1 MRLPLIDRY
10 ILKSY
15 LTVLVSFFFIL
26 MFIFIIQTV
35 WVFID
40 EFAGKGLDVSVLLRF
55 LLYYSPK
62 LIPLVLPLTILLASI
77 MTFGNFAERYEF
89 AAMKSAGISLMRAM
103 RPLIIVNSIACL
115 ATFYVANTVIPLAE
129 FKTYNL
135 RKNLSKMRPALA
147 ITEGMFNDI
156 GESNIKVERKYGE
169 NDRMLEDVIIHEK
182 SPNQI
187 NNIVIKAERGELN
200 SEALKEG
207 LQLVLYNGYRY
218 EEIIQKNNRKKN
230 DPHSRIAFKQ
240 YTMNID
246 LRAFNNVDLNET
258 NYTNT
263 FKMQNIDELSQ
274 SIDSLT
280 KGYIAEIEGFAKT
293 IYLRSGVKSLE
304 RFKKSH
310 LPKDFKGI
318 KPYYATFPKYNR
330 SNILE
335 DAKGNINMQLSS
347 FSNQKNVFFIRE
359 KVINLH
365 RLWRDDKFVTA
376 YAAILLFFVG
386 APLGAI
392 IRKGGFGLPIVV
404 ALTIFLTY
412 HFAGTLFKNSAEDGS
427 LHPFWGA
434 WLISLVLTVVGLV
447 ATIRASKD
455 KSVFDAERLKMN
467 LKMPLNLIAKKW
479 KRWKET
485 FV

>member
-1 MRLPLIDRY
+1 MKISLIDRY

-40 EFAGKGLDVSVLLRF
+40 EFAGKGLDLSVLLRF

-115 ATFYVANTVIPLAE
+115 ATFYVSNTVIPLAE

-156 GESNIKVERKYGE
+156 GESNIKVGRKYGE
-169 NDRMLEDVIIHEK
+169 NDKLLEDVIIHEK
-182 SPNQI
+182 SKDKVNH
-187 NNIVIKAERGELN
+187 IVIKADKGELKN
-200 SEALKEG
+200 DELREG
-207 LQLVLYNGYRY
+207 LQLVLYDGYRY
-218 EEIIQKNNRKKN
+218 EEVKQQKNKKKN
-230 DPHSRIAFKQ
+230 PHNRIAFQQ

-246 LRAFNNVDLNET
+246 LRSFNDIDLNET
-258 NYTNT
+258 NYNNT
-263 FKMQNIDELSQ
+263 YKMQNISELSK
-274 SIDSLT
+274 SIDSLSD
-280 KGYIAEIEGFAKT
+280 KFISEIEGFANT
-293 IYLRSGVKSLE
+293 VYLRT
-304 RFKKSH
+304 
-310 LPKDFKGI
+310 GI
-318 KPYYATFPKYNR
+318 KSVDRNKNTLEPSGFEGSNTFLDSFETSEKKQ
-330 SNILE
+330 IIE
-335 DAKGNINMQLSS
+335 AAKRNINMQLSS
-347 FSNQKNVFFIRE
+347 LNNQKNLFFIRE
-359 KVINLH
+359 KIINLH
-365 RLWRDDKFVTA
+365 RLWRDDKFVNA
-376 YAAILLFFVG
+376 YAAVMLFFVG

-392 IRKGGFGLPIVV
+392 IRKGGFGFPIVV
-404 ALTIFLTY
+404 ALIIFLSY

-427 LHPFWGA
+427 LNPFLGA
-434 WLISLVLTVVGLV
+434 WLISIVLTFVGLV
-447 ATIRASKD
+447 ATIRASRD
-455 KSVFDAERLKMN
+455 KSVFDSERLKLN
-467 LKMPLNLIAKKW
+467 IKMPFELLM
-479 KRWKET
+479 KRIKNG
-485 FV
+485 

>member
-1 MRLPLIDRY
+1 MKLPLIDRY

-26 MFIFIIQTV
+26 MFIFVIQTV

-40 EFAGKGLDVSVLLRF
+40 EFAGKGLDITVLLRF
-55 LLYYSPK
+55 LLYYTPK
-62 LIPLVLPLTILLASI
+62 LVPLVLPLTILLASI

-147 ITEGMFNDI
+147 ISEGMFNDI
-156 GESNIKVERKYGE
+156 GESNIKVGRKYGE
-169 NDRMLEDVIIHEK
+169 NDRLLEDVIIHEK
-182 SPNQI
+182 SPNQV
-187 NNIVIKAERGELN
+187 NNVVIKAAHGELK
-200 SEALKEG
+200 SEELQEG
-207 LQLVLYNGYRY
+207 LQLVLYDGFRY
-218 EEIIQKNNRKKN
+218 EEVVQKNKRKKN
-230 DPHSRIAFKQ
+230 NPHSRIAFKQ

-246 LRAFNNVDLNET
+246 LRAFNNVDLDET
-258 NYTNT
+258 KYTNT
-263 FKMQNIDELSQ
+263 FKMQNIGELSQ

-280 KGYIAEIEGFAKT
+280 KGYISEIEGFANT
-293 IYLRSGVKSLE
+293 VYLRT
-304 RFKKSH
+304 
-310 LPKDFKGI
+310 GI
-318 KPYYATFPKYNR
+318 KSMDRLQKTYKAHGYEGKAAYLDLFTKQQQKRIFN
-330 SNILE
+330 
-335 DAKGNINMQLSS
+335 AAINTIDMQLSN
-347 FSNQKNVFFIRE
+347 FNNQKRVFFIRE
-359 KVINLH
+359 KIINLH
-365 RLWRDDKFVTA
+365 RLWRDDKFVGA
-376 YAAILLFFVG
+376 YAALLLFFVG

-434 WLISLVLTVVGLV
+434 WSISILLTFVGLV

-455 KSVFDAERLKMN
+455 KSVFDLERLKMK
-467 LKMPLNLIAKKW
+467 LKIPLNLIAKKL
-479 KRWKET
+479 KK
-485 FV
+485 

>member
-1 MRLPLIDRY
+1 MKLTLIDRY

-26 MFIFIIQTV
+26 MFIFIIQTI

-40 EFAGKGLDVSVLLRF
+40 EFAGKGLDFSVLLRF

-156 GESNIKVERKYGE
+156 GESNIKVGRKYGE
-169 NDRMLEDVIIHEK
+169 NDRFLEDVIIHEK

-187 NNIVIKAERGELN
+187 NNIVIKATRGELK
-200 SEALKEG
+200 SEALSEG
-207 LQLVLYNGYRY
+207 LQLVLYDGHRY
-218 EEIIQKNNRKKN
+218 EEVEQKNKKKKN

-246 LRAFNNVDLNET
+246 LRAFNNVDLNEVS
-258 NYTNT
+258 YTNT
-263 FKMQNIDELSQ
+263 FKMQNTGELSQ

-280 KGYIAEIEGFAKT
+280 KNYISEIEGFAKT
-293 IYLRSGVKSLE
+293 VYLRTGINSLDQH
-304 RFKKSH
+304 KGKHQAKGYAGIAHYLSS
-310 LPKDFKGI
+310 LPKHEGVQFI
-318 KPYYATFPKYNR
+318 
-330 SNILE
+330 E
-335 DAKGNINMQLSS
+335 DAKSNISMQLSN
-347 FSNQKNVFFIRE
+347 FSSQKGVFFVRE

-365 RLWRDDKFVTA
+365 RLWRDDKFVNA

-434 WLISLVLTVVGLV
+434 WLISIVLTIVGLV

-455 KSVFDAERLKMN
+455 KSVFDIERLKMI
-467 LKMPLNLIAKKW
+467 LRVPLNLIVKKW
-479 KRWKET
+479 KT
-485 FV
+485 

>member
-1 MRLPLIDRY
+1 MKLPLLDRY

-15 LTVLVSFFFIL
+15 LTILVSFFFIL

-103 RPLIIVNSIACL
+103 RPLIVVNSIACL

-147 ITEGMFNDI
+147 IIEGMFNDI
-156 GESNIKVERKYGE
+156 GESNIKVARKYGE
-169 NDRMLEDVIIHEK
+169 NDKLLENVIIHEK
-182 SPNQI
+182 SPNQV
-187 NNIVIKAERGELN
+187 NNVVIKAARGELK
-200 SEALKEG
+200 SEEVKEG
-207 LQLVLYNGYRY
+207 LQLVLYDGYRY
-218 EEIIQKNNRKKN
+218 EEVVQKNKRKKN
-230 DPHSRIAFKQ
+230 DPHNRIAFKQ

-258 NYTNT
+258 SYSNT
-263 FKMQNIDELSQ
+263 FKMQNINELSQ

-280 KGYIAEIEGFAKT
+280 KGYVSEIEGFANT
-293 IYLRSGVKSLE
+293 VYLRTGIKSVNRLKNT
-304 RFKKSH
+304 FTNDS
-310 LPKDFKGI
+310 FKGR
-318 KPYYATFPKYNR
+318 KGFLDAFTTKQQEQ
-330 SNILE
+330 ILST
-335 DAKGNINMQLSS
+335 AINNINIQLSN
-347 FSNQKNVFFIRE
+347 FNNQKQLFFIRE

-365 RLWRDDKFVTA
+365 RLWRDDKFVNA
-376 YAAILLFFVG
+376 YATLLLFFVG

-434 WLISLVLTVVGLV
+434 WLISIVLTVVGLV

-455 KSVFDAERLKMN
+455 KSVFDIERIRLQIN
-467 LKMPLNLIAKKW
+467 LPINLIVKKF
-479 KRWKET
+479 KK
-485 FV
+485 

>member
-1 MRLPLIDRY
+1 MKLTLLDRY

-26 MFIFIIQTV
+26 MFIFVIQTV

-40 EFAGKGLDVSVLLRF
+40 EFAGKGLDISVLLRF
-55 LLYYSPK
+55 LLYYTPK
-62 LIPLVLPLTILLASI
+62 LVPLVLPLTILLASI

-156 GESNIKVERKYGE
+156 GESNIKVGRKYGE
-169 NDRMLEDVIIHEK
+169 NNRLLEDVIIHEK
-182 SPNQI
+182 SPNQV
-187 NNIVIKAERGELN
+187 NNVVIKAAHGELK
-200 SEALKEG
+200 SEELQEG
-207 LQLVLYNGYRY
+207 LQLVLYDGYRY
-218 EEIIQKNNRKKN
+218 EEVIQKNKRKKN

-246 LRAFNNVDLNET
+246 LRAFNNVDLDET
-258 NYTNT
+258 KYTNT
-263 FKMQNIDELSQ
+263 FKMQNIGELSQ

-280 KGYIAEIEGFAKT
+280 KGYVSEIEGFANT
-293 IYLRSGVKSLE
+293 VYLRT
-304 RFKKSH
+304 
-310 LPKDFKGI
+310 GI
-318 KPYYATFPKYNR
+318 KSINRLRNSKKTLNYNGKVSYLNLFPKQERKRILVAAVN
-330 SNILE
+330 NI
-335 DAKGNINMQLSS
+335 DMQLTN
-347 FSNQKNVFFIRE
+347 FNNQKRVFFIRE

-365 RLWRDDKFVTA
+365 RLWRDDKFVSA
-376 YAAILLFFVG
+376 YAALLLFFVG

-404 ALTIFLTY
+404 ALSIFLTY

-434 WLISLVLTVVGLV
+434 WLISILLTVVGLV
-447 ATIRASKD
+447 ATVRASKD
-455 KSVFDAERLKMN
+455 KSVFDLERLKMK
-467 LKMPLNLIAKKW
+467 LRMPLNLIAKKL
-479 KRWKET
+479 KK
-485 FV
+485 

>member
-1 MRLPLIDRY
+1 MKLPLLDRY

-103 RPLIIVNSIACL
+103 RPLIVVNSIACM

-156 GESNIKVERKYGE
+156 GESNIKVARKYGE
-169 NDRMLEDVIIHEK
+169 NDKLLENVIIHEK
-182 SPNQI
+182 SPNQV
-187 NNIVIKAERGELN
+187 NNVVIKAARGELK
-200 SEALKEG
+200 SEEVKEG
-207 LQLVLYNGYRY
+207 LQLVLYDGYRY
-218 EEIIQKNNRKKN
+218 EEVVQKNKRKKN
-230 DPHSRIAFKQ
+230 DPHNRIAFKQ

-258 NYTNT
+258 SYSNT
-263 FKMQNIDELSQ
+263 FKMQNINELSQ

-280 KGYIAEIEGFAKT
+280 KGYVSEIEGFANT
-293 IYLRSGVKSLE
+293 VYLRTGIKSVNRLKNT
-304 RFKKSH
+304 FTNDS
-310 LPKDFKGI
+310 FKGRNGFLDAFTTKQQEQI
-318 KPYYATFPKYNR
+318 LSTAIN
-330 SNILE
+330 NI
-335 DAKGNINMQLSS
+335 DIQLSN
-347 FSNQKNVFFIRE
+347 FNNQKQLFFIRE

-365 RLWRDDKFVTA
+365 RLWRDDKFVNA
-376 YAAILLFFVG
+376 YATLLLFFVG

-434 WLISLVLTVVGLV
+434 WLISIVLTVVGLV

-455 KSVFDAERLKMN
+455 KSVFDIERLRLQIN
-467 LKMPLNLIAKKW
+467 LPINLIVKRFKK
-479 KRWKET
+479 
-485 FV
+485 

>member
-15 LTVLVSFFFIL
+15 LTILISFFFIL

-40 EFAGKGLDVSVLLRF
+40 EFAGKGLDISVLLRF

-103 RPLIIVNSIACL
+103 RPLIVVNSIACL
-115 ATFYVANTVIPLAE
+115 LTFYVANTVIPLAE

-147 ITEGMFNDI
+147 ITEGVFNDI
-156 GESNIKVERKYGE
+156 GESNIKVGRKYGE
-169 NDRMLEDVIIHEK
+169 NNRMLENVIIHEK

-187 NNIVIKAERGELN
+187 NNIVIKAKRGELK
-200 SEALKEG
+200 SEKLQEG
-207 LQLVLYNGYRY
+207 LQLVLYDGYRY
-218 EEIIQKNNRKKN
+218 EEIVQKNKRKKN
-230 DPHSRIAFKQ
+230 EPHSRIAFNQ

-258 NYTNT
+258 EYSNT
-263 FKMQNIDELSQ
+263 FKMQNIGELDK

-280 KGYIAEIEGFAKT
+280 NSYISEIEGFAKT
-293 IYLRSGVKSLE
+293 VFLRTGANSIN
-304 RFKKSH
+304 RFKETHKAINYMGSEEY
-310 LPKDFKGI
+310 LSL
-318 KPYYATFPKYNR
+318 FPIRKKQQILSSAKN
-330 SNILE
+330 NIE
-335 DAKGNINMQLSS
+335 MQLSS
-347 FSNQKNVFFIRE
+347 FNNQKNVFFVRE

-365 RLWRDDKFVTA
+365 RLWRDDKFVNA
-376 YAAILLFFVG
+376 FAALLLFFVG

-427 LHPFWGA
+427 LHPFLGA
-434 WLISLVLTVVGLV
+434 WLITMILSIVGLI
-447 ATIRASKD
+447 ATIRASRD
-455 KSVFDAERLKMN
+455 KSVFDIERLKMN
-467 LKMPLNLIAKKW
+467 FMLPYNYILKKLKQ
-479 KRWKET
+479 
-485 FV
+485 

>member
-1 MRLPLIDRY
+1 MKLPLLDRY

-103 RPLIIVNSIACL
+103 RPLIVVNSIACL

-156 GESNIKVERKYGE
+156 GESNIKVARKYGE
-169 NDRMLEDVIIHEK
+169 NDKLLENVIIHEK
-182 SPNQI
+182 SPNQV
-187 NNIVIKAERGELN
+187 NNVVIKAARGELK
-200 SEALKEG
+200 SEEVKEG
-207 LQLVLYNGYRY
+207 LQLVLYDGYRY
-218 EEIIQKNNRKKN
+218 EEVVQKNKRKKN
-230 DPHSRIAFKQ
+230 DPHNRIAFKQ

-258 NYTNT
+258 SYSNT
-263 FKMQNIDELSQ
+263 FKMQNINELSQ

-280 KGYIAEIEGFAKT
+280 KGYVSEIEGFANT
-293 IYLRSGVKSLE
+293 VYLRTGIKSVNRLKNT
-304 RFKKSH
+304 FTNDS
-310 LPKDFKGI
+310 FKGRNGFLDAFTTKQQEQI
-318 KPYYATFPKYNR
+318 LSTAIN
-330 SNILE
+330 NI
-335 DAKGNINMQLSS
+335 DIQLSN
-347 FSNQKNVFFIRE
+347 FNNQKQLFFIRE

-365 RLWRDDKFVTA
+365 RLWRDDKFVNA
-376 YAAILLFFVG
+376 YATLLLFFVG

-434 WLISLVLTVVGLV
+434 WLISIVLTVVGLV

-455 KSVFDAERLKMN
+455 KSVFDIERLRLQIN
-467 LKMPLNLIAKKW
+467 LPINLIVKRFKK
-479 KRWKET
+479 
-485 FV
+485 

>member
-1 MRLPLIDRY
+1 MKLPLIDRY

-62 LIPLVLPLTILLASI
+62 LVPLVLPLTILLASI

-103 RPLIIVNSIACL
+103 RSLIVVNSIACL
-115 ATFYVANTVIPLAE
+115 TTFYVANTVIPLAE

-169 NDRMLEDVIIHEK
+169 NDKLLEGVIIHEK

-187 NNIVIKAERGELN
+187 NNVVIKAARGELK
-200 SEALKEG
+200 SDELQEG
-207 LQLVLYNGYRY
+207 LQLVLYDGYRY
-218 EEIIQKNNRKKN
+218 EEIVQKNKRKKN

-240 YTMNID
+240 YSMNID
-246 LRAFNNVDLNET
+246 LRSFNSVDLDET
-258 NYTNT
+258 SYTNT
-263 FKMQNIDELSQ
+263 FKMQNFEELSQ

-280 KGYIAEIEGFAKT
+280 KNYVSEIEGFANT
-293 IYLRSGVKSLE
+293 LYLRT
-304 RFKKSH
+304 
-310 LPKDFKGI
+310 GI
-318 KPYYATFPKYNR
+318 KSVDRLKNSYTNYSYKGKKAYLDLYTTR
-330 SNILE
+330 QQRRILDGARINIE
-335 DAKGNINMQLSS
+335 TQINNLK
-347 FSNQKNVFFIRE
+347 NQKRVFFIRE

-365 RLWRDDKFVTA
+365 RLWRDDKFVNA
-376 YAAILLFFVG
+376 YAALLLFFVG

-434 WLISLVLTVVGLV
+434 WLISIVLTVVGLV

-455 KSVFDAERLKMN
+455 KSVFDAERLKLN
-467 LKMPLNLIAKKW
+467 LKVPLNLIL
-479 KRWKET
+479 KRLKR
-485 FV
+485 

>member
-1 MRLPLIDRY
+1 MKLPLLDRY

-26 MFIFIIQTV
+26 MFIFVIQTV

-40 EFAGKGLDVSVLLRF
+40 EFAGKGLDISVLLRF
-55 LLYYSPK
+55 LLYYTPK
-62 LIPLVLPLTILLASI
+62 LVPLVLPLTILLASI

-156 GESNIKVERKYGE
+156 GESNIKVGRKYGE
-169 NDRMLEDVIIHEK
+169 NNRLLEDVIIHEK
-182 SPNQI
+182 SPNQV
-187 NNIVIKAERGELN
+187 NNVVIKAAHGELK
-200 SEALKEG
+200 SEELQEG
-207 LQLVLYNGYRY
+207 LQLVLYDGYRY
-218 EEIIQKNNRKKN
+218 EEVIQKNKREKN

-246 LRAFNNVDLNET
+246 LRAFNNVDLDET
-258 NYTNT
+258 KYTNT
-263 FKMQNIDELSQ
+263 FKMQNIGELSQ

-280 KGYIAEIEGFAKT
+280 KGYVSEIEGFANT
-293 IYLRSGVKSLE
+293 VYLRT
-304 RFKKSH
+304 
-310 LPKDFKGI
+310 GI
-318 KPYYATFPKYNR
+318 KSINRLRNSKKTLNYNGKVSYLNLFPKQERKRILVAAVN
-330 SNILE
+330 NI
-335 DAKGNINMQLSS
+335 DMQLTN
-347 FSNQKNVFFIRE
+347 FNNQKRVFFIRE

-365 RLWRDDKFVTA
+365 RLWRDDKFVSA
-376 YAAILLFFVG
+376 YAALLLFFVG

-404 ALTIFLTY
+404 ALSIFLTY

-434 WLISLVLTVVGLV
+434 WLISILLTVVGLV
-447 ATIRASKD
+447 ATVRASKD
-455 KSVFDAERLKMN
+455 KSVFDLERLKMK
-467 LKMPLNLIAKKW
+467 LRMPLNLIAKKL
-479 KRWKET
+479 KK
-485 FV
+485 

>member
-1 MRLPLIDRY
+1 MKLPLLDRY

-26 MFIFIIQTV
+26 MFIFVIQTV

-40 EFAGKGLDVSVLLRF
+40 EFAGKGLDISVLLRF
-55 LLYYSPK
+55 LLYYTPK
-62 LIPLVLPLTILLASI
+62 LVPLVLPLTILLASI

-156 GESNIKVERKYGE
+156 GESNIKVGRKYGE
-169 NDRMLEDVIIHEK
+169 NNRLLEDVIIHEK
-182 SPNQI
+182 SPNQV
-187 NNIVIKAERGELN
+187 NNVVIKAAHGELK
-200 SEALKEG
+200 SEELQEG
-207 LQLVLYNGYRY
+207 LQLVLYDGYRY
-218 EEIIQKNNRKKN
+218 EEVIQKNKRKKN

-246 LRAFNNVDLNET
+246 LRAFNNVDLDET
-258 NYTNT
+258 KYTNT
-263 FKMQNIDELSQ
+263 FKMQNIGELSQ

-280 KGYIAEIEGFAKT
+280 KGYVSEIEGFANT
-293 IYLRSGVKSLE
+293 VYLRT
-304 RFKKSH
+304 
-310 LPKDFKGI
+310 GI
-318 KPYYATFPKYNR
+318 KSINRLRNSKKKLNYNGKVSYLNLFPKQERKRILVAAVN
-330 SNILE
+330 NI
-335 DAKGNINMQLSS
+335 DMQLTN
-347 FSNQKNVFFIRE
+347 FKNQKRVFFIRE

-365 RLWRDDKFVTA
+365 RLWRDDKFVSA
-376 YAAILLFFVG
+376 YAALLLFFVG

-404 ALTIFLTY
+404 ALSIFLTY

-434 WLISLVLTVVGLV
+434 WLISILLTVVGLV
-447 ATIRASKD
+447 ATVRASKD
-455 KSVFDAERLKMN
+455 KSVFDLERLKMK
-467 LKMPLNLIAKKW
+467 LRMPLNLIAKKL
-479 KRWKET
+479 KK
-485 FV
+485 

>member
-1 MRLPLIDRY
+1 MKIPLIDRY

-40 EFAGKGLDVSVLLRF
+40 EFAGKGLDISVLLRF

-156 GESNIKVERKYGE
+156 GESNIKVGRKYGE
-169 NDRMLEDVIIHEK
+169 NDKMLEDVIIHEK
-182 SPNQI
+182 SPNQT
-187 NNIVIKAERGELN
+187 NNIVIKASRGELK

-207 LQLVLYNGYRY
+207 LQLVLYDGYRY
-218 EEIIQKNNRKKN
+218 EEIAQKNKRKQN
-230 DPHSRIAFKQ
+230 HPHSRIAFKQ

-246 LRAFNNVDLNET
+246 LRTFNNIDLNET
-258 NYTNT
+258 NYSNT
-263 FKMQNIDELSQ
+263 FKMQNIGELGE

-280 KGYIAEIEGFAKT
+280 KNYISEIEGFAKT
-293 IYLRSGVKSLE
+293 VYLRSGVKSLE
-304 RFKKSH
+304 RFKNSHEHKSY
-310 LPKDFKGI
+310 KGQLDYFEGFSKNQKTQI
-318 KPYYATFPKYNR
+318 VTDATNT
-330 SNILE
+330 
-335 DAKGNINMQLSS
+335 INMQLSN
-347 FSNQKNVFFIRE
+347 FSNQKNLFFIRE

-365 RLWRDDKFVTA
+365 RLWRDDKFVNA

-434 WLISLVLTVVGLV
+434 WLISLVLSAVGLI
-447 ATIRASKD
+447 ATIRASRD
-455 KSVFDAERLKMN
+455 KSVFDIERIKMN
-467 LKMPLNLIAKKW
+467 LKMPLNLVAKKW
-479 KRWKET
+479 KKWKKR

>member
-1 MRLPLIDRY
+1 MKLPLIDRY

-40 EFAGKGLDVSVLLRF
+40 EFAGKGLDISVLLRF

-62 LIPLVLPLTILLASI
+62 LVPLVLPLTILLASI

-89 AAMKSAGISLMRAM
+89 AAMKSAGISLTRAM
-103 RPLIIVNSIACL
+103 RPLFVVNSIACL

-147 ITEGMFNDI
+147 ITEGVFNDI
-156 GESNIKVERKYGE
+156 GASNIKVKRKYGA
-169 NDRMLEDVIIHEK
+169 NDRLLEDVIIHEK

-187 NNIVIKAERGELN
+187 NNVVIKAARGELK
-200 SEALKEG
+200 SEEVQEG
-207 LQLVLYNGYRY
+207 LQLVLYDGYRY
-218 EEIIQKNNRKKN
+218 EEVVQNNRRKKN
-230 DPHSRIAFKQ
+230 DPHSRIAFIQ

-246 LRAFNNVDLNET
+246 LRAFNNVDLDET
-258 NYTNT
+258 KYTNT
-263 FKMQNIDELSQ
+263 FKMQNIGELSQ

-280 KGYIAEIEGFAKT
+280 KGYISEIEGFANT
-293 IYLRSGVKSLE
+293 IYLRTGINSIDGLKKTYETNSYEGRLTYLDLFDEIQKSRVL
-304 RFKKSH
+304 S
-310 LPKDFKGI
+310 
-318 KPYYATFPKYNR
+318 AAVN
-330 SNILE
+330 
-335 DAKGNINMQLSS
+335 NINMQLNN
-347 FSNQKNVFFIRE
+347 FNNQKNAFFIRE
-359 KVINLH
+359 KIINLH
-365 RLWRDDKFVTA
+365 RLWRDDKFVSA
-376 YAAILLFFVG
+376 YAALLLFFVG

-427 LHPFWGA
+427 LHQFWGS
-434 WLISLVLTVVGLV
+434 WLISILLTIVGLV

-455 KSVFDAERLKMN
+455 KSIFDIERLKMN
-467 LKMPLNLIAKKW
+467 VRTPLNLIAKKL
-479 KRWKET
+479 KK
-485 FV
+485 

>member
-1 MRLPLIDRY
+1 MKVSLLDRY

-40 EFAGKGLDVSVLLRF
+40 EFAGKGLDISVLLRF

-62 LIPLVLPLTILLASI
+62 LVPLVLPLTILLASI

-103 RPLIIVNSIACL
+103 RPLIVVNSIACL
-115 ATFYVANTVIPLAE
+115 TTFYVANTVIPLAE

-135 RKNLSKMRPALA
+135 RKNLSKMKPALA

-156 GESNIKVERKYGE
+156 GESNIKVRRKYGE
-169 NDRMLEDVIIHEK
+169 NDRLLEDVIIHEK

-187 NNIVIKAERGELN
+187 NNVVIKAANGELKN
-200 SEALKEG
+200 EELQEG
-207 LQLVLYNGYRY
+207 LQLVLYDGYRY
-218 EEIIQKNNRKKN
+218 EEVIQKNNRKKN
-230 DPHSRIAFKQ
+230 DPHNRIAFKQ

-246 LRAFNNVDLNET
+246 LRAFNNIDLDET

-280 KGYIAEIEGFAKT
+280 KEYISEIEGCANT
-293 IYLRSGVKSLE
+293 VYLRLGVKSVDKLKNTYE
-304 RFKKSH
+304 SYS
-310 LPKDFKGI
+310 FKGTDT
-318 KPYYATFPKYNR
+318 YLESFPIRQQRQILNTALN
-330 SNILE
+330 NIE
-335 DAKGNINMQLSS
+335 MQLSN
-347 FSNQKNVFFIRE
+347 FSNQKRVFFIRE

-365 RLWRDDKFVTA
+365 RLWRDDKFVNA
-376 YAAILLFFVG
+376 YAALLLFFVG

-434 WLISLVLTVVGLV
+434 WLVSIVLTVVGLV

-455 KSVFDAERLKMN
+455 KSVFDVERLRLKMK
-467 LKMPLNLIAKKW
+467 LPLNLMTKK
-479 KRWKET
+479 RRR
-485 FV
+485 

>member
-1 MRLPLIDRY
+1 MKISLLDRY

-40 EFAGKGLDVSVLLRF
+40 EFAGKGLDISVLLRF

-115 ATFYVANTVIPLAE
+115 ATFYVSNTVIPLAE

-156 GESNIKVERKYGE
+156 GESNIKVGRKYGE
-169 NDRMLEDVIIHEK
+169 NDKLLEDVIIHEK
-182 SPNQI
+182 FIDKVNR
-187 NNIVIKAERGELN
+187 IVIKAERGELK
-200 SEALKEG
+200 SDELQEG
-207 LQLVLYNGYRY
+207 LQLVLYDGYRY
-218 EEIIQKNNRKKN
+218 EEVKQKNKKKV
-230 DPHSRIAFKQ
+230 PHNRIAFKQ
-240 YTMNID
+240 YAMNID
-246 LRAFNNVDLNET
+246 LRSFNDIDLNET
-258 NYTNT
+258 SYNNT
-263 FKMQNIDELSQ
+263 YKMQDIYELSE
-274 SIDSLT
+274 SIDSLSVRFVS
-280 KGYIAEIEGFAKT
+280 EIQGFANT
-293 IYLRSGVKSLE
+293 VYLRT
-304 RFKKSH
+304 
-310 LPKDFKGI
+310 GI
-318 KPYYATFPKYNR
+318 KSVNR
-330 SNILE
+330 LKTALAQRSFEGAEPFLDNFNTSQKLRILSAAKSNI
-335 DAKGNINMQLSS
+335 DMQLNS
-347 FSNQKNVFFIRE
+347 FSNQKQLFFVRE

-365 RLWRDDKFVTA
+365 RLWRDDKFVNA
-376 YAAILLFFVG
+376 YAAIILFFVG

-404 ALTIFLTY
+404 ALVIFLTY

-427 LHPFWGA
+427 LHPFLGA
-434 WLISLVLTVVGLV
+434 WLISIVLTLVGLV
-447 ATIRASKD
+447 ATVRASRD
-455 KSVFDAERLKMN
+455 KSVFDLERLRF
-467 LKMPLNLIAKKW
+467 AS
-479 KRWKET
+479 
-485 FV
+485 

>member
-1 MRLPLIDRY
+1 MKLPLIDRY

-15 LTVLVSFFFIL
+15 LTVLLSFFFIL

-40 EFAGKGLDVSVLLRF
+40 EFAGKGIDIGVLLRF

-103 RPLIIVNSIACL
+103 RPLIVVNSIACL

-147 ITEGMFNDI
+147 ITEGVFNDL
-156 GESNIKVERKYGE
+156 GESNIKVKRKYGE
-169 NDRMLEDVIIHEK
+169 NDRLLEDVIIHEK

-187 NNIVIKAERGELN
+187 NNIVIKAKRGELK
-200 SEALKEG
+200 SEELTEG
-207 LQLVLYNGYRY
+207 LQLILYDGYRY
-218 EEIIQKNNRKKN
+218 EEVVQKNKSKKN
-230 DPHSRIAFKQ
+230 YPHNRVAFKQ

-258 NYTNT
+258 NYSNT
-263 FKMQNIDELSQ
+263 FKMQNVSELSK

-280 KGYIAEIEGFAKT
+280 NGYLNEIEGFANT
-293 IYLRSGVKSLE
+293 VYLRTGVKTQNILKQKFFPTPFNGTKSYLE
-304 RFKKSH
+304 RFAKNDK
-310 LPKDFKGI
+310 
-318 KPYYATFPKYNR
+318 NR
-330 SNILE
+330 ILASAKNNISV
-335 DAKGNINMQLSS
+335 QLSN
-347 FSNQKNVFFIRE
+347 FTNQKRVFFVRE
-359 KVINLH
+359 KIINLH
-365 RLWRDDKFVTA
+365 RLWRDDKFVNA

-404 ALTIFLTY
+404 ALSIFLTY
-412 HFAGTLFKNSAEDGS
+412 HFTGTLFKNSAEDGS
-427 LHPFWGA
+427 LHPFWGS
-434 WLISLVLTVVGLV
+434 WLISLVLTVIGLV
-447 ATIRASKD
+447 AVVRASKD
-455 KSVFDAERLKMN
+455 KSVFDFERIKQLFNNIVTYFKLKTN
-467 LKMPLNLIAKKW
+467 G
-479 KRWKET
+479 
-485 FV
+485 

>member
-1 MRLPLIDRY
+1 MKISLIDRY

-40 EFAGKGLDVSVLLRF
+40 EFAGKGLDLSVLLRF

-115 ATFYVANTVIPLAE
+115 ATFYVSNTVIPLAE

-156 GESNIKVERKYGE
+156 GESNIKVGRKYGE
-169 NDRMLEDVIIHEK
+169 NDKLLEDVIIHEK
-182 SPNQI
+182 SKDKVNH
-187 NNIVIKAERGELN
+187 IVIKADRGELKN
-200 SEALKEG
+200 DELREA
-207 LQLVLYNGYRY
+207 LQLVLYDGYRY
-218 EEIIQKNNRKKN
+218 EEVKQRKNKKKN
-230 DPHSRIAFKQ
+230 PHNRIAFQQ

-246 LRAFNNVDLNET
+246 LRSFNNIDLNET
-258 NYTNT
+258 NYNNT
-263 FKMQNIDELSQ
+263 YKMQNISELSQ
-274 SIDSLT
+274 SIDSLSD
-280 KGYIAEIEGFAKT
+280 KFISEIEGFANT
-293 IYLRSGVKSLE
+293 VYLRT
-304 RFKKSH
+304 
-310 LPKDFKGI
+310 GI
-318 KPYYATFPKYNR
+318 KSVDRNKSTLKPSSFEGPNTFLDSFETSEKKR
-330 SNILE
+330 IIE
-335 DAKGNINMQLSS
+335 AAKRNINMQLSS
-347 FSNQKNVFFIRE
+347 LNNQKNLFFIRE
-359 KVINLH
+359 KIINLH
-365 RLWRDDKFVTA
+365 RLWRDDKFVNA
-376 YAAILLFFVG
+376 YAAIMLFFVG

-392 IRKGGFGLPIVV
+392 IRKGGFGFPIVV
-404 ALTIFLTY
+404 ALIIFLSY

-427 LHPFWGA
+427 LNPFLGA
-434 WLISLVLTVVGLV
+434 WLISIVLTFVGLV
-447 ATIRASKD
+447 ATIRASRD
-455 KSVFDAERLKMN
+455 KSVFDSERLKLN
-467 LKMPLNLIAKKW
+467 IKMPFELLM
-479 KRWKET
+479 KRIKNG
-485 FV
+485 